1 VPDTGRPPDL
11 SALTPGELQR
21 TRRDLAAALALARP
35 GAPARLL
42 TGTHL
47 AAIDAELATRTSQH
61 HVGPGS
67 RPNAPYPSPHGG
79 EHMPGPPVSTS
90 PGTGPDIEEIRGPL
104 EHTRHLRMALDLLEE
119 RLPAAYACDG
129 LESELWA
136 LREKID
142 AAELTQLRTLGHREY
157 LIIQPLAPAAP
168 GPLITQA
175 AQAVKTLDDL
185 GLVIRLV

>member
-1 VPDTGRPPDL
+1 
-11 SALTPGELQR
+11 
-21 TRRDLAAALALARP
+21 
-35 GAPARLL
+35 
-42 TGTHL
+42 
-47 AAIDAELATRTSQH
+47 
-61 HVGPGS
+61 
-67 RPNAPYPSPHGG
+67 
-79 EHMPGPPVSTS
+79 
-90 PGTGPDIEEIRGPL
+90 
-104 EHTRHLRMALDLLEE
+104 MALDLLEE

-142 AAELTQLRTLGHREY
+142 AAELTQLRALGHREY

-168 GPLITQA
+168 PSLITQA